1 MIFNKKSYFRETN
14 KIPMKKLLKEP
25 LFHFLLLGLG
35 LFILFGWVS
44 DRTDSA
50 ETIVIDDYDMNN
62 LIASWEMQ
70 WKRLPTHEELK
81 SLVDQN
87 IRQEVL
93 YQEALKMNLDHNDQ
107 IIKRRLAQKMKFLS
121 NDLATVKDPS
131 GEELQAYLDENLEE
145 YMLPAVYSLYQVS
158 FSHDYHKNPKEKALI
173 SLEKLNGLDPES
185 AEKLGDPL
193 PFEFLLDKV
202 DVVQLDRIF
211 GMNFTKGL
219 EVQSLGTWSGPV
231 RSGYGWH
238 LVYITEKKPPEAPEF
253 EMVKNALKRDFEY
266 ENQKKVNDQIFYELK
281 KNYEV
286 IFELDPEKF
295 DQAYIDFL
303 NGLENEEIE

>member
-1 MIFNKKSYFRETN
+1 
-14 KIPMKKLLKEP
+14 MKKLLKEP
-25 LFHFLLLGLG
+25 LLHFLLLGLG
-35 LFILFGWVS
+35 LFILYGIVS
-44 DRTDSA
+44 ERTDSA

-93 YQEALKMNLDHNDQ
+93 YQEALKMNLDHNDE

-121 NDLATVKDPS
+121 NDLATISEPS
-131 GEELQAYLDENLEE
+131 DEALQAFLEENLES
-145 YMLPAVYSLYQVS
+145 YLLPAQYSLYQIS
-158 FSHDYHKNPKEKALI
+158 FSPDYRKNPKDDA
-173 SLEKLNGLDPES
+173 STTLEKLKNLAPEL
-185 AEKLGDPL
+185 AEKYGDPL
-193 PFEFLLDKV
+193 PFDFFLRDQ
-202 DVVQLDRIF
+202 DANQLDRNF

-219 EVQSLGTWSGPV
+219 EALDMGAWAGPV

-238 LVYITEKKPPEAPEF
+238 LVYIVDKRAPEVPEF
-253 EMVKNALKRDFEY
+253 DVIRAALVRDYEY
-266 ENQKKVNDQIFYELK
+266 ENQLKINDQIFNELK

-286 IFELDPEKF
+286 VFELDPEKF
-295 DQAYIDFL
+295 DQAYVDFL
-303 NGLENEEIE
+303 KGLENDN